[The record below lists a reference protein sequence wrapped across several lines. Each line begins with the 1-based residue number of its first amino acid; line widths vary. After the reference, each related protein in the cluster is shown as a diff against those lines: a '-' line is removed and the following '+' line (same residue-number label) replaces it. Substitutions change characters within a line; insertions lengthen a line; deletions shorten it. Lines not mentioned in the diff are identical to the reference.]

1 MCFGENIVQVREFWF
16 SYFSSQRK
24 LFWCD
29 AFNDSNPDTDPDPDD
44 NHNHIV
50 QLDSLTISKQVINY
64 HFMNI

>member
-44 NHNHIV
+44 QASRNPGTWNEKNT
-50 QLDSLTISKQVINY
+50 LFLK
-64 HFMNI
+64 